1 MTKGYEQMENTYAIE
16 DLIDSLEDLIHNAM
30 RVPFGKKSMI
40 DVDKVADIVSD
51 IRIGLPTEIKQAQ
64 NVVADKNNIIAD
76 AKKEAELII
85 RKAEQ
90 RREELIESSDIMKEA
105 RRRSTEIINQAQNR
119 SNDLRVSTNEF
130 ADKMLARI
138 ENLLASDINNLKIL
152 RTNINGSMNN
162 IQPAQ
167 QNITPLEKP
176 GE

>member
-51 IRIGLPTEIKQAQ
+51 IRIALPTEIKQAQ